1 MDNVKLI
8 RDVLKMHCLLRVG
21 AWDCIDEQEGV
32 SADKCA
38 ECLAKHLINH
48 GVNVRPAVP
57 GCDNQYTIAEMA
69 FHNGERRMKDR
80 MVDMILGM
88 QVEAGAESHGLMSD
102 ILKRVRE
109 L

>member
-1 MDNVKLI
+1 MTMADLEMM
-8 RDVLKMHCLLRVG
+8 RDILKMHCLLRQDG
-21 AWDCIDEQEGV
+21 WECDTMGEN
-32 SADKCA
+32 KCA

-69 FHNGERRMKDR
+69 FHNGESRMKER
-80 MVDMILGM
+80 MVDMLLGM
-88 QVEAGAESHGLMSD
+88 QVTAKSEEHSQLRE
-102 ILKRVRE
+102 ILQRVRE